1 MPMNPHYV
9 IGTQIARFK
18 LYKLK
23 KKVYFFFLISYYNKR
38 YWFMALNSVEKKIS
52 FGDDFFLQTVIFNL
66 LGQGLGY
73 SGDSAAR
80 VTKTLRSWNILY
92 LLLPFVE
99 LNNIRYMKHDS
110 R

>member
-1 MPMNPHYV
+1 
-9 IGTQIARFK
+9 
-18 LYKLK
+18 
-23 KKVYFFFLISYYNKR
+23 
-38 YWFMALNSVEKKIS
+38 MALNSVDNFFPMRMI
-52 FGDDFFLQTVIFNL
+52 FFLRTVIFNW